1 MANKYLG
8 ARHLSNQ
15 AVGELQRT
23 NNYLVEIAG
32 LPEEVSFLVTGIPL
46 PQSENEVIVIR
57 MGNSQIKLPG
67 AGSFSNSEMTL
78 LDSVSLDTEKTIAD
92 WRNEVWHSKTHKIG
106 QAINFKKD
114 ATITE
119 FTPDGEVGRIWKLEG
134 VWPSAFRP
142 GELSAENSDV
152 KKISVTLE
160 YDCAYRL

>member
-8 ARHLSNQ
+8 AKHLSNQ
-15 AVGELQRT
+15 TVGELQRT

-46 PQSENEVIVIR
+46 PQSENEVITIK

-78 LDSVSLDTEKTIAD
+78 LDSVSLDTEKTISD
-92 WRNEVWHSKTHKIG
+92 WRDQVWDSKTARIG
-106 QAINFKKD
+106 KSIDYKKD

-134 VWPSAFRP
+134 VWPSAFKP
-142 GELSAENSDV
+142 GDLAADSSDV

-160 YDCAYRL
+160 YDRAYRL